1 MSAGVLF
8 MSCLARKSIGSH
20 LHMDFGLDGSASCPA
35 YFSYQSSGQGQIV
48 ASVTLDCDDCVLA
61 IEGIV
66 LKLQSV
72 NISEAP
78 GT

>member
-1 MSAGVLF
+1 ML
-8 MSCLARKSIGSH
+8 CLARRSIWPH
-20 LHMDFGLDGSASCPA
+20 LHMDFGLDGSVLCPV

-48 ASVTLDCDDCVLA
+48 ASVTLDYDDCVLA
-61 IEGIV
+61 IEVIV
-66 LKLQSV
+66 LRLKFV

>member
-1 MSAGVLF
+1 MG
-8 MSCLARKSIGSH
+8 
-20 LHMDFGLDGSASCPA
+20 FGLDGSASCPA

-48 ASVTLDCDDCVLA
+48 ASVTLDCDGCVLA
-61 IEGIV
+61 IEGTV

-78 GT
+78 GEHCRFLMNADLSLSIFKRG